1 MVTISDGTE
10 SICIIFGKNCDCQS
24 NEPLSIRYIPS
35 AVHVSNSKVQTTY
48 IAIDQIEKMNSSL
61 FTKIASDFPGLTGMD
76 VVRLALERCCTSKD
90 EKNTNYS
97 LVTKIWSK

>member
-48 IAIDQIEKMNSSL
+48 IAIDQIEKMNSCIL
-61 FTKIASDFPGLTGMD
+61 FYPINIFGIEIEFNSHNLFIENEHHLLKLPLIFLD
-76 VVRLALERCCTSKD
+76 
-90 EKNTNYS
+90 
-97 LVTKIWSK
+97 